1 MITGTLDT
9 EDFINF
15 KILSDT
21 GECLKEFQ
29 GASYANN
36 CLHTD
41 RVEWSDI
48 LKRLILIERSI
59 HTQLVGL
66 LDLKDKTIYGF
77 TSNKSPIYMFYP
89 FDQRYPPFR
98 VGCSEKDKTRNRIAI
113 VNLLEWTSNSKFPR
127 GSLQRIIGPAGDP
140 TVEIQGLLSHGSPSW
155 SAKADLDIP
164 LGATE
169 FCDEQTE
176 YTDLIKAS
184 DCIKYPNRK
193 IFGPEWKTIN
203 IDPPGCKDIDDVI
216 SMWQHPY
223 GDWLLAI
230 SIADVDEYIPDETLN
245 NLYACSTSQTIYV
258 DGQAV
263 RPMLPAQFSEG
274 LCSLLPD
281 KKSKTVS
288 LICKWDGSQLTISG
302 FRPSQLTNNHSFTY
316 ESVMEPEA
324 AEHFPISVL
333 KDIVKYLGGEDA
345 VSDSHKWI
353 EELMVLYNK
362 EAAKV
367 LIAASNGI
375 IRAHSQPS
383 QEKLS
388 AAAAVVGPE
397 VAAKIAT
404 AAAKY
409 FPAAAVTAADSDS
422 LKHWSLGNDFY
433 CHATSPIRRYA
444 DLINQRILKGQMS
457 QLQRE
462 NNMTAIS
469 KYLNERQKVIKQ
481 VDRDIFFI
489 KQLREEGT
497 MQKGILLWK
506 TDKGSWKL
514 WVPAWERIITYRPG
528 LCYEGLLT
536 DEPKAE
542 LKEGLEV
549 DFTIYFDPN
558 RPNWKQRL
566 IVQLLN

>member
-1 MITGTLDT
+1 MTIIGTLDT

-41 RVEWSDI
+41 RVEWNTTLNKAVI
-48 LKRLILIERSI
+48 VKRSN
-59 HTQLVGL
+59 HTPLTGL

-113 VNLLEWTSNSKFPR
+113 ANLLEWTSGSKFPR
-127 GSLQRIIGPAGDP
+127 GSLQRIIGSAGDP
-140 TVEIQGLLSHGSPSW
+140 TIEIQGLLSYGSPVW
-155 SAKADLDIP
+155 SSRVDLDIP
-164 LGATE
+164 GAALDFHIE
-169 FCDEQTE
+169 SH
-176 YTDLIKAS
+176 K
-184 DCIKYPNRK
+184 RK

-223 GDWLLAI
+223 GDWLIAI
-230 SIADVDEYIPDETLN
+230 SIADVDAFIIENSYNDV
-245 NLYACSTSQTIYV
+245 YACSTTQTIYV

-274 LCSLLPD
+274 MCSLFPD
-281 KKSKTVS
+281 KQSKTVS
-288 LICKWDGSQLTISG
+288 LIAKWDGSQLTISG
-302 FRPSQLTNNHSFTY
+302 FRASQLTNNRSFTY

-324 AEHFPISVL
+324 AEHFPISTL
-333 KDIVKYLGGEDA
+333 KDIVKYLGGEA
-345 VSDSHKWI
+345 VEDSHKWI
-353 EELMVLYNK
+353 EELMILYNK

-367 LIAASNGI
+367 LIAAHNGI

-409 FPAAAVTAADSDS
+409 FPAAAVAANSQNANS

-444 DLINQRILKGQMS
+444 DLINQRILKGQLS
-457 QLQRE
+457 Q

-489 KQLREEGT
+489 KQLRDEGKL
-497 MQKGILLWK
+497 QKAVLLLK

-536 DEPKAE
+536 EEHHVE

-549 DFTIYFDPN
+549 DFTVYFDQN